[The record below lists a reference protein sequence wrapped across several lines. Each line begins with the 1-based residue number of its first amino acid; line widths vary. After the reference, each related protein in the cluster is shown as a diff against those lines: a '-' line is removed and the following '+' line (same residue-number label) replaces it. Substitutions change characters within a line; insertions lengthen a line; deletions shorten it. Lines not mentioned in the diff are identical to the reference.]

1 MSTSSGPL
9 TNFLTRAYGIWFVA
23 IFACTAIL
31 TLGLVAVMPGQN
43 NRRRLARGGARLL
56 FLLTGAWPV
65 IRGLDQL
72 PTTAAV
78 VVANHASYLDGILLT
93 AALPHR
99 FQFVI
104 KREITQVPLVHF
116 FLRRIGAHFV
126 ERFDANKGATDAR
139 RILQTATNG
148 GSLVFFPEG
157 TFRREPGLR
166 RFHKGAFMIASR
178 HELPVVPVVING
190 TRSMLPAHEWLPRP
204 GDLEI
209 QVQSPL
215 PLADSANPV
224 QARDESRQAILKG
237 LAEADLHPA
246 ITQNL
251 ASPDLDS

>member
-1 MSTSSGPL
+1 MPTSSRPL
-9 TNFLTRAYGIWFVA
+9 TNFLTKAYGLWFVA

-31 TLGLVAVMPGQN
+31 TLGLVAVMPGQD

-56 FLLTGAWPV
+56 FRLTGAWPV

-72 PTTAAV
+72 PTDAAV

-126 ERFDANKGATDAR
+126 ERFDAKKGATDAR
-139 RILQTATNG
+139 RIMQTATNG

-166 RFHKGAFMIASR
+166 RFHKGAFMIAAR
-178 HELPVVPVVING
+178 NGLPVVPLVING
-190 TRSMLPAHEWLPRP
+190 TRSMLPAHEWIPQP
-204 GDLEI
+204 GALEVL
-209 QVQSPL
+209 VQSPL
-215 PLADSANPV
+215 PLIDSANPI
-224 QARDESRQAILKG
+224 QARDESRQAIMKELT
-237 LAEADLHPA
+237 EPDLHPA
-246 ITQNL
+246 NTEN
-251 ASPDLDS
+251 

>member
-1 MSTSSGPL
+1 MSTSSTPI
-9 TNFLTRAYGIWFVA
+9 TNFLSRAYGLWFVA
-23 IFACTAIL
+23 VFACTAIL
-31 TLGLVAVMPGQN
+31 TLGLVTVMPGQD

-56 FLLTGAWPV
+56 FRLTGAWPV

-72 PTTAAV
+72 PTDAAV

-126 ERFDANKGATDAR
+126 ERFDAKKGATDAR
-139 RILQTATNG
+139 RIIQTATNG

-166 RFHKGAFMIASR
+166 RFHKGAFMIAAR
-178 HELPVVPVVING
+178 HGLPLVPLVING
-190 TRSMLPAHEWLPRP
+190 SRSMLPAHEWLPRP
-204 GDLEI
+204 GALEVL
-209 QVQSPL
+209 VQSPL
-215 PLADSANPV
+215 PLTDSANPI
-224 QARDESRQAILKG
+224 QARDESRQAIMKELT
-237 LAEADLHPA
+237 EPDLHPA
-246 ITQNL
+246 NTEN
-251 ASPDLDS
+251 

>member
-1 MSTSSGPL
+1 MSSTPI
-9 TNFLTRAYGIWFVA
+9 TNFLSRAYGLWFVA
-23 IFACTAIL
+23 VFACTAIL
-31 TLGLVAVMPGQN
+31 TLGLVAVMPGQD

-56 FLLTGAWPV
+56 FRLTGAWPV

-72 PTTAAV
+72 PTDAAV

-126 ERFDANKGATDAR
+126 ERFDAKKGATDAR
-139 RILQTATNG
+139 RIMQTATNG

-166 RFHKGAFMIASR
+166 RFHKGAFMIAAR
-178 HELPVVPVVING
+178 NGLPVVPLVING
-190 TRSMLPAHEWLPRP
+190 TRSMLPAHEWIPQP
-204 GDLEI
+204 GALEVL
-209 QVQSPL
+209 VQSPL
-215 PLADSANPV
+215 PLADSANPI
-224 QARDESRQAILKG
+224 QARDESRQAIMKKLT
-237 LAEADLHPA
+237 EPDLHPA
-246 ITQNL
+246 NTEN
-251 ASPDLDS
+251 